1 MVGEKIEIECRVRY
15 SIKYD
20 NRLIDWFGVVEKI
33 HDRRVGN
40 KFFIYWQ
47 TTVRCSINPFSHTYY
62 YGIMV
67 IGYTRVYCTGRHF
80 QAPGFFFSIFFRILQ
95 PKL

>member
-20 NRLIDWFGVVEKI
+20 NRLIDWYGVVEKI

-40 KFFIYWQ
+40 KL
-47 TTVRCSINPFSHTYY
+47 
-62 YGIMV
+62 G
-67 IGYTRVYCTGRHF
+67 
-80 QAPGFFFSIFFRILQ
+80 
-95 PKL
+95 

>member
-20 NRLIDWFGVVEKI
+20 NRLIDWYGVVEKI

-40 KFFIYWQ
+40 KFFDPS
-47 TTVRCSINPFSHTYY
+47 SIAA
-62 YGIMV
+62 
-67 IGYTRVYCTGRHF
+67 TRVNT
-80 QAPGFFFSIFFRILQ
+80 PGCIYSIYSRPPLSS
-95 PKL
+95 